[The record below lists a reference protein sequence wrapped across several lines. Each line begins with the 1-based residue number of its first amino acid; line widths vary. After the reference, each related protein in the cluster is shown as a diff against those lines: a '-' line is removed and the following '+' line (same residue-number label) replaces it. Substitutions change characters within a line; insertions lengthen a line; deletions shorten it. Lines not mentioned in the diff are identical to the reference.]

1 MTDLETSL
9 LNAGAI
15 NDLLEKTVKRRVKL
29 HADMGKQLK
38 KWREKGGIMGKEI
51 SKKLGISTAHYF
63 NLEAGRQQFTTELIN
78 KVMTVV
84 KEGEES
90 C

>member
-15 NDLLEKTVKRRVKL
+15 NDLLEKTVRRRVKL
-29 HADMGKQLK
+29 HADMGRQLK
-38 KWREKGGIMGKEI
+38 KWRDSTGMLGKDI
-51 SKKLGISTAHYF
+51 SKRLGISTAHYF

-78 KVMTVV
+78 KALLLV
-84 KEGEES
+84 KKD
-90 C
+90 

>member
-15 NDLLEKTVKRRVKL
+15 NDLLEKTMRRRVKL

-38 KWREKGGIMGKEI
+38 KWRDSSGMLGKDI

-78 KVMTVV
+78 KAFLLV
-84 KEGEES
+84 KKD
-90 C
+90 

>member
-1 MTDLETSL
+1 MTNLETSL

-15 NDLLEKTVKRRVKL
+15 NDLLEKTSRRRVKL

-38 KWREKGGIMGKEI
+38 KWRDSSGMLGKDI

-78 KVMTVV
+78 KALLLV
-84 KEGEES
+84 KKD
-90 C
+90 

>member
-15 NDLLEKTVKRRVKL
+15 NDLLEKTVRRRVKL
-29 HADMGKQLK
+29 HADMGRQLK
-38 KWREKGGIMGKEI
+38 KWRDSTGMLGKDI

-78 KVMTVV
+78 KALLLV
-84 KEGEES
+84 KKD
-90 C
+90 

>member
-1 MTDLETSL
+1 MTDLEASL
-9 LNAGAI
+9 LSASAI
-15 NDLLEKTVKRRVKL
+15 NDLLEKTSRRRVKL

-38 KWREKGGIMGKEI
+38 LWRCAKGILGKDF

-78 KVMTVV
+78 KALTLV
-84 KEGEES
+84 KKD
-90 C
+90 

>member
-15 NDLLEKTVKRRVKL
+15 NDLLEKTVRRRVKL
-29 HADMGKQLK
+29 HADMGRQLK
-38 KWREKGGIMGKEI
+38 KWRDSSGMLGKDI
-51 SKKLGISTAHYF
+51 SKRLGISTAHYF

-78 KVMTVV
+78 KALLLV
-84 KEGEES
+84 KKD
-90 C
+90 

>member
-1 MTDLETSL
+1 MTDLEASL

-15 NDLLEKTVKRRVKL
+15 NDLLEKTSRRRVKL

-38 KWREKGGIMGKEI
+38 KWRDSSGMLGKDI

-78 KVMTVV
+78 KALLLV
-84 KEGEES
+84 KKD
-90 C
+90 

>member
-15 NDLLEKTVKRRVKL
+15 NDLLEKTVRRRVKL

-38 KWREKGGIMGKEI
+38 KWRDSSGMLGKDI
-51 SKKLGISTAHYF
+51 SKRLGISTAHYF

-78 KVMTVV
+78 KALLLV
-84 KEGEES
+84 KKD
-90 C
+90 